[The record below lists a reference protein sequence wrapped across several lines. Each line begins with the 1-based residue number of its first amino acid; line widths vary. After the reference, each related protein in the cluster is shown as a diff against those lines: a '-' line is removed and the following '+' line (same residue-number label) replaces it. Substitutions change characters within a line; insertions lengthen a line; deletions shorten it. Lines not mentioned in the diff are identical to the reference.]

1 MLHLRGRT
9 TPLTR
14 LLLSPLLS
22 RLTLTRPWHPCCR
35 RLSCC
40 RWCHIRG
47 SKSSR
52 RMLRKEKNRGRRR
65 QPWKRRSVVDP

>member
-1 MLHLRGRT
+1 MAPLR
-9 TPLTR
+9 
-14 LLLSPLLS
+14 
-22 RLTLTRPWHPCCR
+22 R

-52 RMLRKEKNRGRRR
+52 RMLRKEKNRGQRR
-65 QPWKRRSVVDP
+65 QPWKRRAFKEEEICGFEINIRERKHACGTLDERLAEAAC